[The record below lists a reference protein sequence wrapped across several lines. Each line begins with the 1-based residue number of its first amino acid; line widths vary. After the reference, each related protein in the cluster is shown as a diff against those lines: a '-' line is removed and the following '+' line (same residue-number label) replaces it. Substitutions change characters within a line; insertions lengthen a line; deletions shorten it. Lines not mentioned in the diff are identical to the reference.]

1 MLRIVKRHGFYAEN
15 ILRIQQIAGPNVFS
29 IKFIK
34 QKYCATSMKKLAQL
48 FAVSLLSAF
57 LTVFLYRHFVGT
69 PQAFWND
76 TESGA
81 VRYTGVVD
89 KLFNARFNST
99 FYSAA
104 PTDFITA
111 AEVATPAVVNIRAL
125 LESGGGIWGG
135 TTLTGSS
142 GSGVIMSPDGYIVT
156 NHHVVE
162 HSRDIKVTLSDKR
175 EYKAEL
181 IGSDPSTDVALLKIQ
196 EYDLPFM
203 LFGNS
208 DSVRVGEW
216 VLAVGNPFNL
226 ESTVT
231 AGIVSAKGRN
241 INILGGVTSIESF
254 IQTDAAVNPGNS
266 GGALVNT
273 VGELIGINTAIIT
286 ESGSYEGYSFAV
298 PSNLVQKVIRDLQE
312 YGDVQRA
319 FLGVNIE
326 DLDSEMAREIG
337 LPNADGV
344 RITRINS
351 QSAASD
357 AGLQAG
363 DVILGLNDALIK
375 RSPELQEFVGRFRPG
390 DNISVDYWRNGKR
403 NSTKLQLKDRHN
415 STSIAVRA
423 NGNELEKELGIALRE
438 LSKEE
443 KRRMRIQGA
452 VILSVRRGSLVY
464 ETNLQPGFV
473 ITSVNGN
480 RVASMSEAV
489 ECIRNA
495 YNHVNLDGYYDGEP
509 DLYSYRFRK
518 TP

>member
-1 MLRIVKRHGFYAEN
+1 M
-15 ILRIQQIAGPNVFS
+15 S
-29 IKFIK
+29 
-34 QKYCATSMKKLAQL
+34 KLAQL
-48 FAVSLLSAF
+48 FAVALISALLS
-57 LTVFLYRHFVGT
+57 VFFYRYIAGV
-69 PQAFWND
+69 PQVLWTDSDNG
-76 TESGA
+76 E

-89 KLFNARFNST
+89 KLFDARSNSS

-104 PTDFITA
+104 PNDFIMA

-181 IGSDPSTDVALLKIQ
+181 IGSDPSTDIALLKIP

-241 INILGGVTSIESF
+241 INILGGGTSIESF

-298 PSNLVQKVIRDLQE
+298 PSNLVQKVIRDLRE
-312 YGDVQRA
+312 YGEVQRA

-326 DLDSEMAREIG
+326 DLNSEMAREMG

-351 QSAASD
+351 NSAAAD
-357 AGLQAG
+357 AGLKAG
-363 DVILGLNDALIK
+363 DVIVGLNSILVK
-375 RSPELQEFVGRFRPG
+375 RSPELQEYVGRFRPG
-390 DNISVDYWRNGKR
+390 DQLNVEYWRNGKR
-403 NSTKLQLKDRHN
+403 NITRLLLKDKN
-415 STSIAVRA
+415 NTPGIAERA
-423 NGNELEKELGIALRE
+423 SGNELEKELGMELRE
-438 LSKEE
+438 LARDE
-443 KRRMRIQGA
+443 KRRMRLQGA
-452 VILSVRRGSLVY
+452 MVSSVRRGSPIY

-473 ITSVNGN
+473 VTSVNGN
-480 RVASMSEAV
+480 RVANISEAID
-489 ECIRNA
+489 CIRNA
-495 YNHVNLDGYYDGEP
+495 YNHVILDGYYEGEP
-509 DLYSYRFRK
+509 DLYSYRFK
-518 TP
+518 KMP